1 MNKREFLER
10 LEQRLCG
17 LPQEEVSE
25 RLLFYAEMIDDRIED
40 GLSEEEAVCDIG
52 NAEDIAVQIISQVPL
67 TKLVKNKIK
76 PQRKLQAWEIVLLAV
91 GSPLWIAL
99 GITFFSVILSVYVS
113 LWAVI
118 VSLWSVFASF
128 IGVAIGSIGAG
139 IGFCIGLRSF
149 AGIPLIGAGF
159 ICAGLSIACF
169 FGCRAAT
176 KGIIWLTRRIA
187 LGIKRGF
194 MRKEAAL

>member
-1 MNKREFLER
+1 MKK
-10 LEQRLCG
+10 
-17 LPQEEVSE
+17 
-25 RLLFYAEMIDDRIED
+25 LL
-40 GLSEEEAVCDIG
+40 
-52 NAEDIAVQIISQVPL
+52 IIL
-67 TKLVKNKIK
+67 
-76 PQRKLQAWEIVLLAV
+76 
-91 GSPLWIAL
+91 GSPLWAPLLIAA
-99 GITFFSVILSVYVS
+99 FAVVLSLYVS

-176 KGIIWLTRRIA
+176 KGIIWLTKRIA